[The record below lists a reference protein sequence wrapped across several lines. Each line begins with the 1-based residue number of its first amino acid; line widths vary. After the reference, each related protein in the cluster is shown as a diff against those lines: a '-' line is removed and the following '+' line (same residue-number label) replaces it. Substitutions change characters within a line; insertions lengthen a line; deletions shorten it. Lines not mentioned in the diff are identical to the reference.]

1 MLDMFNYQHLA
12 SHLNTEHIYL
22 QRQKVALSM
31 IVYTFF
37 KKVQYTKVMAAVV
50 HFSYDPFT
58 REIVLKKMEYKLL
71 AVIRKAT
78 HIM

>member
-22 QRQKVALSM
+22 QRQKLSLSM
-31 IVYTFF
+31 IVYTSF
-37 KKVQYTKVMAAVV
+37 KKVQHTKVMAADV
-50 HFSYDPFT
+50 HCSFDPFT

-78 HIM
+78 HVM